1 MLKLA
6 ISNVVISKKNSRF
19 LKHNHVIVVLQ
30 DIVCKLEVVKKLG
43 KKQERPQ
50 VCHFEF
56 VPSWNGRT
64 SLVENTVPFGT
75 WKFRKCQPEILVG
88 WKAPRVNTAPF
99 ENLQP
104 SPLKLTNEK
113 IRLFPER
120 SAELDFQIYL
130 EMYCLDPSTLLV
142 IL

>member
-1 MLKLA
+1 MWLC
-6 ISNVVISKKNSRF
+6 KKKSRF

-56 VPSWNGRT
+56 VPSENGT

-75 WKFRKCQPEILVG
+75 WKFRKCQPEILVE
-88 WKAPRVNTAPF
+88 WKAPQV
-99 ENLQP
+99 
-104 SPLKLTNEK
+104 S
-113 IRLFPER
+113 
-120 SAELDFQIYL
+120 QISRKRGTR
-130 EMYCLDPSTLLV
+130 ETR
-142 IL
+142 